1 MSSGELILTIVGL
14 ISVAIVPL
22 LAWMA
27 AGMRGGRTMVLASLV
42 AAAIAVFWAVYWVT
56 LANPHHFK
64 HTVLFAVLA
73 VVALVGA
80 SFSRPAPRVA

>member
-1 MSSGELILTIVGL
+1 VSSGELILTIVGV

-22 LAWMA
+22 LAWLA

-42 AAAIAVFWAVYWVT
+42 AAAVAAFWAVYWVT
-56 LANPHHFK
+56 LANPHHYK
-64 HTVLFAVLA
+64 HTILFAVLA

>member
-1 MSSGELILTIVGL
+1 MSSGELILTVIGL

-27 AGMRGGRTMVLASLV
+27 AGMRRGSTMSVASLV
-42 AAAIAVFWAVYWVT
+42 AAVIAAFWAVYWVT

-64 HTVLFAVLA
+64 HTILFAVLA

-80 SFSRPAPRVA
+80 SFSRQAPRVV